1 MNYQRAEG
9 ENGIFP
15 GKRIVI
21 KAVDSRFSGTWLV
34 ERVVHD
40 IGESK
45 GGFTTTV
52 YLKRNKSGDDNDR
65 GSDRSVSAIDAEMV
79 ASEEGEGEA
88 EKEEKKTNV
97 GKTCEGIPL
106 SKNNIQH
113 IKKHTFLGIKEQA
126 KFLTDKQLADKLSAK
141 SFFNKNWSN
150 EDVIKYTQE
159 AYNILISQGKTGL
172 QSIIVNNEVIK
183 VFIKNDGSF
192 DSAYGI
198 YKYGINDFR

>member
-1 MNYQRAEG
+1 MSE
-9 ENGIFP
+9 
-15 GKRIVI
+15 
-21 KAVDSRFSGTWLV
+21 
-34 ERVVHD
+34 
-40 IGESK
+40 
-45 GGFTTTV
+45 
-52 YLKRNKSGDDNDR
+52 KRNLVPTWKVKVGEIDVDN
-65 GSDRSVSAIDAEMV
+65 A
-79 ASEEGEGEA
+79 
-88 EKEEKKTNV
+88 
-97 GKTCEGIPL
+97 
-106 SKNNIQH
+106 
-113 IKKHTFLGIKEQA
+113 TF
-126 KFLTDKQLADKLSAK
+126 KQLADKLSAK